1 MKRVRLTA
9 AEVEVV
15 LTALRECAETFG
27 DDGPFNWPIMQ
38 AAYEVL
44 EKPPTLPNIA
54 GIPEH
59 FHPVV
64 LEHGRELFNIV
75 YSSGLGQ
82 HGMGLL
88 AQHAPAGSPAH
99 RHLTVVTGILNTLI
113 ETAIS
118 LGGWTQEE
126 VAACRTA
133 LERVVD
139 SRIVVPRPEGRIILD
154 S

>member
-1 MKRVRLTA
+1 MKRLHVTETDLKILHMAIMGDSSLAIA
-9 AEVEVV
+9 ARAV
-15 LTALRECAETFG
+15 LDRPAPA
-27 DDGPFNWPIMQ
+27 
-38 AAYEVL
+38 
-44 EKPPTLPNIA
+44 PNLA
-54 GIPEH
+54 GVPEH
-59 FHPVV
+59 FHPVI

-82 HGMGLL
+82 HGMGRL

-139 SRIVVPRPEGRIILD
+139 SRIIVPRPEGRIILD

>member
-1 MKRVRLTA
+1 MKRLHVTETDLKILHMAIMGDSSLAIAARAVLDRPAPAPNLTG
-9 AEVEVV
+9 V
-15 LTALRECAETFG
+15 
-27 DDGPFNWPIMQ
+27 
-38 AAYEVL
+38 
-44 EKPPTLPNIA
+44 
-54 GIPEH
+54 PEH

-118 LGGWTQEE
+118 LGGWTGEE
-126 VAACRTA
+126 VAACRST

>member
-1 MKRVRLTA
+1 MKRLHVTETDLKILHMALMGDSSLAIA
-9 AEVEVV
+9 ARAV
-15 LTALRECAETFG
+15 LDRPAL
-27 DDGPFNWPIMQ
+27 
-38 AAYEVL
+38 
-44 EKPPTLPNIA
+44 LPNIA

-88 AQHAPAGSPAH
+88 VQYAPAGSPAY

-118 LGGWTQEE
+118 LGEWTQEE

-139 SRIVVPRPEGRIILD
+139 SRIIVPRPEGRIILD

>member
-1 MKRVRLTA
+1 MKRLHVTETDLKILHMALMGDSSLAIAARAVLDRPAPAPNLTG
-9 AEVEVV
+9 V
-15 LTALRECAETFG
+15 
-27 DDGPFNWPIMQ
+27 
-38 AAYEVL
+38 
-44 EKPPTLPNIA
+44 
-54 GIPEH
+54 PEH
-59 FHPVV
+59 FHPVI

-113 ETAIS
+113 ETAVS
-118 LGGWTQEE
+118 LGGWTGEE
-126 VAACRTA
+126 VAACRST

-139 SRIVVPRPEGRIILD
+139 SRIIVPRPEGRIILD

>member
-1 MKRVRLTA
+1 MKRLHVTETDLKILHMAIMGDSSLAIAARAVLDRPAPAPNLT
-9 AEVEVV
+9 
-15 LTALRECAETFG
+15 
-27 DDGPFNWPIMQ
+27 
-38 AAYEVL
+38 
-44 EKPPTLPNIA
+44 

-118 LGGWTQEE
+118 LGGWTQDE